1 MIQHLELHLMIYAK
15 VWGGVTEAA
24 KIGII
29 TLAEEEF
36 ICRVAE
42 LKSVES
48 FIDYKKLT
56 CIQIPSNAAN

>member
-1 MIQHLELHLMIYAK
+1 MIYAK